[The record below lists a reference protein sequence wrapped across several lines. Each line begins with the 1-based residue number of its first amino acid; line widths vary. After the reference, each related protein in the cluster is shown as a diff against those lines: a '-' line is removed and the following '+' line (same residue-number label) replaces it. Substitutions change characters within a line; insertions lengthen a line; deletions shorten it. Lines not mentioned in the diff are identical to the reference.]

1 MTTTKL
7 IISIALMAVITM
19 FTRFFPFIVFGSGK
33 KPPKVII
40 YLGKYL
46 PPAIIVAITVY
57 CFKDVKF
64 YEFPF
69 GIKEILS
76 ALTVAL
82 LHIKFKNTMISIITG
97 TALYMLLLR
106 L

>member
-1 MTTTKL
+1 MTTFKL
-7 IISIALMAVITM
+7 ITSIALMALIIM
-19 FTRFFPFIVFGSGK
+19 STRFFPFIVFGSGK
-33 KPPKVII
+33 KPPAVIM

-46 PPAIIVAITVY
+46 PPAIIVAITIY

-69 GIKEILS
+69 GIREIIAALS
-76 ALTVAL
+76 VVL
-82 LHIKFKNTMISIITG
+82 LHIKFKNTMISITIG
-97 TALYMLLLR
+97 TILYMLLLR

>member
-1 MTTTKL
+1 MTTAKL
-7 IISIALMAVITM
+7 ILSIALMAVIIM
-19 FTRFFPFIVFGSGK
+19 ATRLFPFIVFGSGK
-33 KPPKVII
+33 KPPEVII

-57 CFKDVKF
+57 CFKDIKF

-69 GIKEILS
+69 GIKEIIS
-76 ALTVAL
+76 ALSVVL
-82 LHIKFKNTMISIITG
+82 LHIKFRNTMVSITAG
-97 TALYMLLLR
+97 TVLYMLLIR

>member
-1 MTTTKL
+1 MTTTKF
-7 IISIALMAVITM
+7 IISIALMALIIM
-19 FTRFFPFIVFGSGK
+19 ATRFFPFIVFGSGK
-33 KPPKVII
+33 KPPEVIM

-69 GIKEILS
+69 GIKEIIS
-76 ALTVAL
+76 ALTVML
-82 LHIKFKNTMISIITG
+82 LYIKFKNTMISIIAG
-97 TALYMLLLR
+97 TVLYMLLIR
-106 L
+106 I

>member
-1 MTTTKL
+1 MTTAKL
-7 IISIALMAVITM
+7 IASIALMAFIIAA
-19 FTRFFPFIVFGSGK
+19 TRFFPFIVFGSGK
-33 KPPKVII
+33 KPPKAIM

-69 GIKEILS
+69 GIREIIS
-76 ALTVAL
+76 AITVVI
-82 LHIKFKNTMISIITG
+82 LHLKLKNTMIIITVG
-97 TALYMLLLR
+97 TVLYMILLR
-106 L
+106 V